1 MWNYIFVIGSY
12 LFSIFHSLQST
23 SYRSKKNRD
32 LYWFVI
38 FALILFVTFRDGS
51 SLNDYDGYVSLYSS
65 VNRIVIEPAFLLIRE
80 VARSGG
86 NIYLMFFLYALI
98 GIGTKGIAINN
109 ITQLKFLTLC
119 VYISNILILHDMT
132 QMRAGVAS
140 GLFLLALPYLKDRK
154 ILKYITL
161 ISIATLFHYSA
172 ILFLFCCIFW
182 VKKLATNKVFL
193 WSIIPL
199 GYLLGGTI
207 VDPSLIPFEPLR
219 LKLEMYQ
226 KLNESGT
233 DGYTSLNLFNPY
245 IIFRIILYYIILWK
259 SSLIINKTPY
269 FNVLIFIESIAIF
282 VFPFL
287 SFIPILGYRGSELLG
302 VVEILLYPLMIYCFK
317 PRLYGKICVIG
328 ISLLLL
334 IVNLTYKALIKI

>member
-1 MWNYIFVIGSY
+1 MWNCIFVIGSY
-12 LFSIFHSLQST
+12 LFCIFNSLQS
-23 SYRSKKNRD
+23 SVRRLNKDRH
-32 LYWFVI
+32 LYWFII
-38 FALILFVTFRDGS
+38 FALILFVTFRDGD

-65 VNRIVIEPAFLLIRE
+65 VSRTVIEPAFLLIRE
-80 VARSGG
+80 IARCGG
-86 NIYLMFFLYALI
+86 SIYIMFFLYALI
-98 GIGTKGIAINN
+98 GVGTKGIAINR

-119 VYISNILILHDMT
+119 IYISNILILHDMT

-140 GLFLLALPYLKDRK
+140 GIFLLALPYLKDK
-154 ILKYITL
+154 KVLKYIVL
-161 ISIATLFHYSA
+161 ISIAILFHYSA
-172 ILFLFCCIFW
+172 ILFLLCCFFW
-182 VKKLATNKVFL
+182 VKRIATSKIFL

-207 VDPSLIPFEPLR
+207 VDTSLIPFEPLR

-233 DGYTSLNLFNPY
+233 EGYTSLNIFNPY
-245 IIFRIILYYIILWK
+245 ILFRIILYYIILWK
-259 SSLIINKTPY
+259 SKLIEGKNQY

-302 VVEILLYPLMIYCFK
+302 IVEILLYPFMIYCFK
-317 PRLYGKICVIG
+317 PQLHGKICVIG

-334 IVNLTYKALIKI
+334 IVNLTYKSLIII